1 MSQYKYYFRKPKSG
15 IAKDVLKWLAIT
27 GAVAIAATSPYF
39 VQNLIKNFKNAEK
52 YQKKKVYDTFYNLR
66 KRGFINFESKNHQI
80 YISLADKGREAA
92 GRFQIDDLKINKPKK
107 WDNKWRLVIFDI
119 IQLQRL
125 KRDVFRGKLKELGF
139 RPLQKS
145 IWICP
150 YECKDE
156 IGLLRDFFGLSKK
169 EIRLITAENIKND
182 NFLKEIFKIR

>member
-1 MSQYKYYFRKPKSG
+1 MSQYKYYFRKPKSE
-15 IAKDVLKWLAIT
+15 IAKDALRWLAIS

-39 VQNLIKNFKNAEK
+39 VQNIIKNFKSAGK

-66 KRGFINFESKNHQI
+66 KRGFINFENKNHQI
-80 YISLADKGREAA
+80 YISLTDKGKKAA

-107 WDNKWRLVIFDI
+107 WDGKWRLVIFDI

-145 IWICP
+145 IWVCP

-156 IGLLRDFFGLSKK
+156 IRLLRDFFGLGKK
-169 EIRLITAENIKND
+169 EIRLITADDIEAD
-182 NFLKEIFKIR
+182 NSLMEVFKIR